1 MGSLM
6 KTNKDTAKKK
16 GVLAA
21 VTAVGGV
28 ALCASG
34 ALVLGVPVL
43 AVGGY
48 LGWDW
53 FMYRARHVMRF

>member
-6 KTNKDTAKKK
+6 KTNKDTSKKK
-16 GVLAA
+16 GTLAA

-34 ALVLGVPVL
+34 AVFLGVPVL
-43 AVGGY
+43 AVGAY
-48 LGWDW
+48 LGYDW
-53 FMYRARHVMRF
+53 FMFRARHGMRF